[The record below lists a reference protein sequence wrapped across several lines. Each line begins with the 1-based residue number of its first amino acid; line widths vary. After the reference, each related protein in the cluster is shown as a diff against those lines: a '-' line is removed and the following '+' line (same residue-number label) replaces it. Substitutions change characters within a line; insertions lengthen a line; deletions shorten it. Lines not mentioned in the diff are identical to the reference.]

1 MQAWTTWFPPAAS
14 EPVFQIDGEGGPDA
28 RPGLAIEATGAVNAC
43 GCWRQSLR
51 FESGRHYRVEV
62 AFRTEGVP
70 SPEKS
75 VRAILND
82 DSNGR
87 FHDQLNPGPG
97 RDCWAILSRDLDG
110 GAVRGALTLNL
121 FLAYTNRGRVV
132 WAEAR
137 CCEIDPPVP
146 RKVRVAAVNKPAQ
159 TMVVSPRGEILD
171 RADTSPGSIA
181 RAECDLDQTVRDFSG
196 RPLSCRYDV
205 LRRSDTFGG
214 LGDSIFERR

>member
-1 MQAWTTWFPPAAS
+1 MVS
-14 EPVFQIDGEGGPDA
+14 SGGVRA
-28 RPGLAIEATGAVNAC
+28 RFSDRWG
-43 GCWRQSLR
+43 RR
-51 FESGRHYRVEV
+51 SGRQTGPCYRGDRGRQCLWMLAAV
-62 AFRTEGVP
+62 AQVRIRASLQGRGCFPHGRRAP

-75 VRAILND
+75 VRAILTD

-121 FLAYTNRGRVV
+121 FLAYANRGRVV

-137 CCEIDPPVP
+137 CYEIDPPVP

-196 RPLSCRYDV
+196 RPLSRRYDV
-205 LRRSDTFGG
+205 LRCSDTFGG